1 MITYAARVEYT
12 VSDAKVPH
20 RTQAGKVTEES
31 GKKRLVRRRKTK

>member
-1 MITYAARVEYT
+1 MQLGLSYT

-31 GKKRLVRRRKTK
+31 GKERPVRRRKTK